1 VVIPC
6 YNYGHFLETCVDS
19 VVSQVGVDVDVLI
32 VDDCSD
38 DDSAARATE
47 LAARDP
53 RVRAIVHEVNRGH
66 IATYND
72 GIDATDGEYLLLL
85 SADDLLL
92 PGALE
97 RAVTALE
104 KNPRVGLV
112 YGFAPA
118 FTDVPAAR
126 TSRLQH
132 VSVWSGARWL
142 ELVMRTAKNPVR
154 TPAAVMRREAWHH
167 SGGYDVRLGHSADFM
182 MWLRVAR
189 RWDIAYVG
197 GADQAAYRIHDR
209 NMHQSE
215 EFAGLVKD
223 LELRLE
229 CLDAYCSEL
238 DPVAA
243 APLRSSAHRALALD
257 ACRFAEQLG
266 SSGAASRADADA
278 ALRFAAATWPPIVRS
293 RRYARASVWVGDQE
307 AEPRFNGLVSAYRE
321 LTHRVSWRTWRR
333 FGYYL

>member
-6 YNYGHFLETCVDS
+6 YNYGHFLDTCVES
-19 VVSQVGVDVDVLI
+19 VVSQAGVDVDVLI
-32 VDDCSD
+32 VDDCSG
-38 DDSAARATE
+38 DDSAARATQ
-47 LAARDP
+47 LSARDP
-53 RVRAIVHEVNRGH
+53 RVRAIVHEVNFGH
-66 IATYND
+66 IATYNE

-85 SADDLLL
+85 SADDLLV

-97 RAVTALE
+97 RATTVLE
-104 KNPRVGLV
+104 ENPRAGLV

-118 FTDVPAAR
+118 FTDVPPAR
-126 TSRLQH
+126 SSRLRH
-132 VSVWSGARWL
+132 VSVWSGARGV

-167 SGGYDVRLGHSADFM
+167 SGGYDARLGHSADFM

-189 RWDIAYVG
+189 RLDIAYVG

-238 DPVAA
+238 DPVTAA
-243 APLRSSAHRALALD
+243 RLRSSAHRALALD
-257 ACRFAEQLG
+257 ACRFAEQLVGNGAG
-266 SSGAASRADADA
+266 SVADAEV
-278 ALRFAAATWPPIVRS
+278 ALQFAAATWPQIVRS
-293 RRYARASVWVGDQE
+293 RRYRRTSGRVGDTP
-307 AEPRFNGLVSAYRE
+307 AKPKFDGPANAYRD
-321 LTHRVSWRTWRR
+321 LAHRVSWRTWRR